1 MSQYTAQ
8 QVHLKSRPSGMPTSE
23 HFELVSV
30 ELAPPAAG
38 EVLVKNLY
46 MSVDPYMRGRMREDA
61 VYATAYAVGKVM
73 YGGAVGEVVESN
85 DGSLKVGDIVLNQA
99 AWQDRFVAR
108 ADTLSK
114 LEPFD
119 VDQLSLYLGTLGMPG
134 LTAYVGLLKFGEPK
148 AGETVFVSAAS
159 GAVGANV
166 CQIAK
171 LKGCR
176 VIGSVGSDE
185 KAQWLKEECGV
196 DEVINYKT
204 CGDLNAALMQAAPEG
219 IDVYFEN
226 VGGDHLQAALNAMN
240 PYGRIAACG
249 MIASYNSAEPA
260 PGPNNLMLIVGKKI
274 RINGFI
280 VSDHTDWR
288 DAFLGD
294 MIPWIQQG
302 EIKSQETV
310 VEGLDQ
316 AVSAFLALFSGNN
329 FGKMVVK
336 LS

>member
-8 QVHLKSRPSGMPTSE
+8 QVHLKSRPAGMPT
-23 HFELVSV
+23 HDNFALVTV
-30 ELAPPAAG
+30 ELPQPAAG

-61 VYATAYAVGKVM
+61 VYAQAYAVNEVM
-73 YGGAVGEVVESN
+73 YGGAIGEVIESN
-85 DGSLKVGDIVLNQA
+85 DPSLSAGDIVLNQK
-99 AWQDRFVAR
+99 AWQDCFVAP
-108 ADTLSK
+108 ANTVVK

-119 VDQLSLYLGTLGMPG
+119 RAQLSLYMGTLGMPG
-134 LTAYVGLLKFGEPK
+134 LTSYVGLFKFGEPK
-148 AGETVFVSAAS
+148 AGDTVFVSAAS

-176 VIGSVGSDE
+176 VIGSCGSDE
-185 KAQWLKEECGV
+185 KAQWLKDECGV

-204 CGDLNAALMQAAPEG
+204 CGDLSAALAAAAPEG

-226 VGGDHLQAALNAMN
+226 VGGDHLQAAINSMN

-249 MIASYNSAEPA
+249 MISGYNAANPE

-274 RINGFI
+274 RITGFI
-280 VSDHTDWR
+280 VSDHVDMR
-288 DAFLGD
+288 DAFLSE
-294 MIPWIQQG
+294 MIPWIQAG
-302 EIKSQETV
+302 KIKSHETV
-310 VEGLDQ
+310 VEGIGH
-316 AVSAFLALFSGNN
+316 AVDAFLGLFSGNN

-336 LS
+336 L

>member
-1 MSQYTAQ
+1 
-8 QVHLKSRPSGMPTSE
+8 MPTSE